1 MLQLAPFA
9 ASLAPITS
17 LVMLVMLSAA
27 GELHPRGAALLIA
40 LFLVAAYGQFF
51 SPSPIV
57 AALALGSQTLL
68 AVALV
73 VRWRW
78 SA

>member
-1 MLQLAPFA
+1 MLQLAPLA
-9 ASLAPITS
+9 LWLAPITS
-17 LVMLVMLSAA
+17 LVMLAMLAAA
-27 GELHPRGAALLIA
+27 GELHPRGAAVLLA
-40 LFLVAAYGQFF
+40 VFLVAAYWQFF
-51 SPSPIV
+51 SLSPV
-57 AALALGSQTLL
+57 FAAVGLGLQTLL